1 MFLRFLTRLTLKVFS
16 FHPEMGDADL
26 QNMGDRFVPYQGE
39 NYVDPI
45 DALYDKVASSPKL

>member
-1 MFLRFLTRLTLKVFS
+1 MQGSENINPDLI
-16 FHPEMGDADL
+16 ADL
-26 QNMGDRFVPYQGE
+26 QNMGDRFVPYPGE